1 MQKWEYDVALCDE
14 LNEYGQDGWEAIG
27 VVASWKTD
35 HSDGYSVLM
44 KRPLAD
50 PDAVKIEASLRYG
63 IFLNT
68 GPTSSGWL
76 KDANGYVMSS
86 TSRIVMEA
94 QASELDG
101 SWGAEVRLMP

>member
-1 MQKWEYDVALCDE
+1 MQKWEHTVAYNYE
-14 LNEYGQDGWEAIG
+14 LSEYGVQGWEAVG
-27 VVASWKTD
+27 VLWSNDEGEFA
-35 HSDGYSVLM
+35 VLM

>member
-1 MQKWEYDVALCDE
+1 M
-14 LNEYGQDGWEAIG
+14 
-27 VVASWKTD
+27 
-35 HSDGYSVLM
+35 
-44 KRPLAD
+44 
-50 PDAVKIEASLRYG
+50 RYG